1 MQFQVREYPNGTPST
16 IMDRGI
22 LVSTHATW
30 ADAAAKAEQLD
41 AEGRAVYV
49 CRASEAFT
57 PVKL

>member
-1 MQFQVREYPNGTPST
+1 MNFQVREYPNGQPST

-30 ADAAAKAEQLD
+30 ADAVAKAEKLD
-41 AEGRAVYV
+41 AEGRGVYV
-49 CRASEAFT
+49 CQASEAFQ